1 PIPVADAPFL
11 LGVQARMMAR
21 IAKVYDVHLSAAN
34 AAKALAG
41 IAATSVGR
49 SLVGSLLKVV
59 PGAGNVINAS
69 VAGAIT
75 SALGYAWLE
84 LFRRDWLGQ
93 LSLES
98 LAEHGELSS
107 MLLRHYTLRVV
118 EDGPADSAGRRI
130 DPS

>member
-1 PIPVADAPFL
+1 
-11 LGVQARMMAR
+11 
-21 IAKVYDVHLSAAN
+21 
-34 AAKALAG
+34 
-41 IAATSVGR
+41 AATSVGR

-84 LFRRDWLGQ
+84 LCRRDWLGQ

-107 MLLRHYTLRVV
+107 MLLRHYTSRVV
-118 EDGPADSAGRRI
+118 EEGPADSAGRRI